1 MSLTKGEKKEF
12 RKNSTCHICEEK
24 VEGDVKVRDHC
35 HLTGKFRGPAHSHCN
50 LNYKP
55 PNFIPVF
62 LHNNAHYDTHLFIN
76 ELSRTS
82 GDISAIPNTD
92 QKYISFT
99 KTIHTSPILNPYQI
113 S

>member
-12 RKNSTCHICEEK
+12 RKNSHICEEK
-24 VEGDVKVRDHC
+24 IVGEVKVRDHC
-35 HLTGKFRGPAHSHCN
+35 HLTGKYGGPAHSHCT

-62 LHNNAHYDTHLFIN
+62 RHNNAHYDTHLFIN
-76 ELSRTS
+76 ELSKTS
-82 GDISAIPNTD
+82 GYISAIPNTSKIHLIHKND
-92 QKYISFT
+92 LYIP
-99 KTIHTSPILNPYQI
+99 HNPYQI